1 MALGQVLTSLGG
13 RALQRLRPRT
23 VLYVH
28 LAEEALDSLS
38 VSPGCGRPHAELARV
53 RGIGPVGLQQLRDWI
68 GEDRVDVRPVIDLA
82 GQVPV
87 DEYAIPP
94 PMAEVMEL
102 REPFEVFPWGT
113 GEVGS
118 VDLDHT
124 APFRPVSEGGGRGQT
139 RPENLGPLGRHHHRA
154 KTFGSFRCH
163 QPLPGVYLW
172 QTPSG
177 HWFQVDHT
185 GSMALGRETPAI
197 LTSAAVSV
205 DFRPGDGQP
214 WDAQLL
220 ESPPWDGPT
229 WDPDHLDDLGGMGD
243 LSDLD
248 DASWRPAW
256 LDEAASTQR

>member
-1 MALGQVLTSLGG
+1 MGLGQALTSLSG
-13 RALQRLRPRT
+13 RALRRLRPRT

-28 LAEEALDSLS
+28 LAEEALESLS
-38 VSPGCGRPHAELARV
+38 ATPGCGRPHAELARV
-53 RGIGPVGLQQLRDWI
+53 RGLGPVGLQQLRDWI
-68 GEDRVDVRPVIDLA
+68 GEDRIDVRPVIDLA

-113 GEVGS
+113 GEVGT

-124 APFRPVSEGGGRGQT
+124 VPFKPQSEGGGHGQT
-139 RPENLGPLGRHHHRA
+139 RPANLGPLGRHHHRA
-154 KTFGSFRCH
+154 KTFGGFWCH

-185 GSMALGRETPAI
+185 GSMALGRQTPAI
-197 LTSAAVSV
+197 LTAAMTV
-205 DFRPGDGQP
+205 DSPVLGRPALVQLVPRRPGRPRRAGRP
-214 WDAQLL
+214 WRARRRGLAT
-220 ESPPWDGPT
+220 GVARRAGVR
-229 WDPDHLDDLGGMGD
+229 GGV
-243 LSDLD
+243 
-248 DASWRPAW
+248 
-256 LDEAASTQR
+256 STS